1 MDSFG
6 LERSIEPR
14 HALAQQAWKID
25 NTMTLRSDEVLI
37 DVKIIN
43 INLASFNEILDET
56 GEDRA
61 LLCQRVLEIVRER
74 GKLHNPVTNSGGML
88 YGTVVELGPSYP
100 NIYHIRPKDEIIS
113 LSSLT
118 VTPLHIT
125 QILRIDYESAQL
137 EVEGQAILYANSP
150 VVKKPPDLP
159 LRAVIAAMDEAGAP
173 TRSYQ
178 IVQPGQDVLILGASG
193 RIGLM
198 CGYAAKDKMGSSG
211 RLVGIVRDQ
220 ESRIQMEQCSVFDE
234 VLELDA
240 TNLSALCGTPHA
252 EIIQRFDVVINCINT
267 ADTEAA
273 SLLAVKNH
281 GTIYFATIC
290 CDYKFVALT
299 AESIGKE
306 IQVIPYTGFLEGHAD
321 YTLGLMRRFPQMQ
334 TDIQRGICGV
344 PETISIPNSD
354 ETPHAKSEAD
364 EDCAS
369 GYIFHSLEAKATLRQ
384 ALKVAR
390 YTSNV
395 MIYGE
400 SGVGKEIIAR
410 IIHQNSERKSFP
422 MVKINCAAIPEHL
435 LESEL
440 FGYEKGSFTGANIKG
455 KIGLWEAAQNG
466 TLFLDEVGE
475 LPLTFQ
481 AKLLRVIQE
490 KEIVRVGGLT
500 PIKVDVRIIAATNRN
515 LARMVQ
521 AGEFREDLYYRLN
534 VYPITV
540 LPLRMRRAD
549 IIPLQVQCGERPC
562 KAPDVEAPERDA
574 GQGSGQPR
582 PQGAGQLA
590 VLGLLISSPMDRRGM
605 LTSVARPAEQRL
617 SRTQMFG
624 VSRRILLGIAVLSGP
639 AGAAIRKAHIFPVDE
654 LASIGLEPV
663 YPHLCEIVSL
673 GKPGL
678 LCGRVGEV
686 GDHGAGEPV
695 SLRDGIGTP
704 ICVVDAE
711 APGNGIRPVQLILRI
726 ERLIRPL
733 LFVDGDLPQQ
743 ETDPLFM

>member
-125 QILRIDYESAQL
+125 QILRIDCESAQL

-220 ESRIQMEQCSVFDE
+220 ESRIQMEPCSVFDE

-240 TNLSALCGTPHA
+240 TNLSALCGTPH
-252 EIIQRFDVVINCINT
+252 
-267 ADTEAA
+267 
-273 SLLAVKNH
+273 
-281 GTIYFATIC
+281 
-290 CDYKFVALT
+290 CDYRFVALT

-549 IIPLQVQCGERPC
+549 IIPLAKYFVERYNLEFGLQKSLGAKALEFLENQSFRGNIRELQNLIQRLMIMTNNRIIEARDVLQVLSM
-562 KAPDVEAPERDA
+562 DSVEP
-574 GQGSGQPR
+574 P
-582 PQGAGQLA
+582 
-590 VLGLLISSPMDRRGM
+590 
-605 LTSVARPAEQRL
+605 SVAAAVPSPDFHKQTTGGSLKEMLSQRE
-617 SRTQMFG
+617 RE
-624 VSRRILLGIAVLSGP
+624 ILQLYQQRYKSTRKIANMLGISQSSVV
-639 AGAAIRKAHIFPVDE
+639 RK
-654 LASIGLEPV
+654 LNLYGLQSED
-663 YPHLCEIVSL
+663 
-673 GKPGL
+673 K
-678 LCGRVGEV
+678 
-686 GDHGAGEPV
+686 
-695 SLRDGIGTP
+695 
-704 ICVVDAE
+704 
-711 APGNGIRPVQLILRI
+711 
-726 ERLIRPL
+726 
-733 LFVDGDLPQQ
+733 
-743 ETDPLFM
+743 